1 LSQVS
6 QAEIEP
12 SFADF
17 LEAHGDEVPLDRAMG
32 WMSYEEFPHS
42 VDPAEQLV
50 WLDEIAAGVCM
61 PPDCDR
67 FESLA
72 RINYHLFTEL
82 GFAGDQEQ
90 YDHPENSC
98 LGPVLTRRRGL
109 PIVMSAIYMEVAR
122 RCGVRIHGIGFPGHF
137 FVSPVGEGPR
147 FFLDAFHQGRV
158 LSEEELLSRLDLL
171 ANRAL
176 PRREAMPFLAPASH
190 RAMLLRMNI
199 NLKRSYMAREDWA
212 GAIRTIE
219 RILMIC
225 PERLDEIRD
234 RGLVL
239 AEFGRVDEGVEA
251 LEYYLVACPNAPDAT
266 ELRDR
271 LSALRGL
278 ALHNSNG

>member
-1 LSQVS
+1 
-6 QAEIEP
+6 
-12 SFADF
+12 
-17 LEAHGDEVPLDRAMG
+17 
-32 WMSYEEFPHS
+32 
-42 VDPAEQLV
+42 
-50 WLDEIAAGVCM
+50 
-61 PPDCDR
+61 
-67 FESLA
+67 
-72 RINYHLFTEL
+72 
-82 GFAGDQEQ
+82 
-90 YDHPENSC
+90 
-98 LGPVLTRRRGL
+98 
-109 PIVMSAIYMEVAR
+109 
-122 RCGVRIHGIGFPGHF
+122 
-137 FVSPVGEGPR
+137 
-147 FFLDAFHQGRV
+147 
-158 LSEEELLSRLDLL
+158 
-171 ANRAL
+171 
-176 PRREAMPFLAPASH
+176 MPFLAPASH